1 MDHNLT
7 AHHVFEA
14 DQERG
19 PPVSLP
25 RVNAVV
31 TCFNYGRF
39 VEQAL
44 DSVAAQ
50 TYADFDCVVVDD
62 ASTDGSAEIIERWI
76 SARRDS
82 RFRVIRNRSNLGQM
96 GCFAAALAVTE
107 GEFVAFLDA
116 DDVWFPDFLARHI
129 EVHLNRVQPAG
140 ASCSDLVQ
148 IDAGGR
154 ILTGSAMP
162 PALINSGTRGK
173 DAALSDEDMP
183 NLDQSDGLIDGQS
196 LQVKYIFPDW
206 GAWHWSVTS
215 GMVFRR
221 PLVELLMPSDTGA
234 LHLGADVYL
243 MSLAHCFAGSFVIER
258 TLGAY
263 RRHGKNNYSSLPVFG
278 SPGSASVTGGRQN
291 FDRVLKSMLEHL
303 LDANDRLA
311 DAFSPDT
318 VRQRLRSVFRLFLR
332 FGMTVED
339 PRLVAVLGRRRV
351 LLDRLQSRIR
361 FLRARLR

>member
-1 MDHNLT
+1 MDHNPT
-7 AHHVFEA
+7 AHHLFEA

-19 PPVSLP
+19 PQVSLP
-25 RVNAVV
+25 RVNTIV
-31 TCFNYGRF
+31 TCFNYGPF

-76 SARRDS
+76 ATRNDG
-82 RFRVIRNRSNLGQM
+82 RFRLIRNRSNLGQM
-96 GCFAAALAVTE
+96 GCFAAALAVSE

-116 DDVWFPDFLARHI
+116 DDVWFPDFLARHV

-140 ASCSDLVQ
+140 ASCSDLIQ
-148 IDAGGR
+148 IDVDGR
-154 ILTGSAMP
+154 MLTGSAMP
-162 PALINSGTRGK
+162 PAMINRGERGK
-173 DAALSDEDMP
+173 DAALSEEDMP
-183 NLDQSDGLIDGQS
+183 HLDRGDGLIDGQS
-196 LQVKYIFPDW
+196 LQVKYVFPDW

-221 PLVELLMPSDTGA
+221 PLVELLMPADTDA
-234 LHLGADVYL
+234 LRLGADVYL

-278 SPGSASVTGGRQN
+278 SPGSAPVIAGRQN
-291 FDRVLKSMLEHL
+291 FDRVYKSMLAHL
-303 LDANDRLA
+303 LDAHDRLA
-311 DAFSPDT
+311 DAFSPGV
-318 VRQRLRSVFRLFLR
+318 VRQRLRAVFRLFLR
-332 FGMTVED
+332 FGMTADD
-339 PRLVAVLGRRRV
+339 PRLVTIIGRRRV
-351 LLDRLQSRIR
+351 LLDRVRSRIG
-361 FLRARLR
+361 FLRARLH